1 MTIVDVIDKNLD
13 NLSSNE
19 LKQLCMELDN
29 GNKKLREKLEISIH
43 EKENM
48 LARMSHKMHLV
59 MNEKDKQIKR
69 QEALGADDNKDKST
83 KALGNSNNKQ
93 IRMAISAETAKTV
106 DPKKLPKI
114 PKSKEDKNYIQKSL
128 EGNQFFRGLKSDQI
142 SKIIDCMEKKKLK
155 SDVEIIRE
163 GTDGTYLYLLE
174 EGIVTIYNQESHIA
188 DLH

>member
-13 NLSSNE
+13 NLSSHE

-48 LARMSHKMHLV
+48 LAQMSHKMHLV

-93 IRMAISAETAKTV
+93 IRMAISA
-106 DPKKLPKI
+106 
-114 PKSKEDKNYIQKSL
+114 
-128 EGNQFFRGLKSDQI
+128 
-142 SKIIDCMEKKKLK
+142 
-155 SDVEIIRE
+155 
-163 GTDGTYLYLLE
+163 
-174 EGIVTIYNQESHIA
+174 
-188 DLH
+188 